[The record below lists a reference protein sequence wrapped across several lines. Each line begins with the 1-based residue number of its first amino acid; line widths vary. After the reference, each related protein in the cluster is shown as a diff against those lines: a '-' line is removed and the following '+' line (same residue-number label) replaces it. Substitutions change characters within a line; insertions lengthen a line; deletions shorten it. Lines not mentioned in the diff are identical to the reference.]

1 MYILLNDKKVYTY
14 DAVADPNALTLYVN
28 NNLKMTELY
37 DLFEVSNLENIKV
50 YNDDDSLNAVY
61 AGYVSIESF
70 FFKPMENQYV
80 INLKKY
86 STTDLKDGVD
96 KCINKVDELSETVTM
111 LTDGDL
117 TIQSNYA
124 LMTIASTFSDEQAVK
139 CVLLFEEW
147 NSNGVSYKKD
157 ERIRYGNKLYKVLLD
172 HVSQAD
178 WIPGAAPSLYVEV
191 SDPSIEYP
199 EWKQST
205 GAHDA
210 YKKGDKVTYKGK
222 KYISLID
229 ANTYSPEAYPAG
241 WQEVVE

>member
-1 MYILLNDKKVYTY
+1 MYILLTNKKIYIN
-14 DAVADPNALTLYVN
+14 DAVSDPNTLTLYVN

-37 DLFEVSNLENIKV
+37 SLFETGNLENIKI

-61 AGYVSIESF
+61 VGYISIESF

-86 STTDLKDGVD
+86 SETDLKDGVD
-96 KCINKVDELSETVTM
+96 KCINKVDKLSEAVTM

-117 TIQSNYA
+117 TRQSNYA
-124 LMTIASTFSDEQAVK
+124 LMSIVSTFSDKQALN
-139 CVLLFEEW
+139 CVLLFPEW
-147 NSNGVSYKKD
+147 NSNGVSYKKG
-157 ERIRYGNKLYKVLLD
+157 ERIRYKYKLYKVLLD

-199 EWKQST
+199 EWKQPT

-210 YKKGDKVTYKGK
+210 YAKGDKVTYKDK

-241 WQEVVE
+241 WKEIN